1 MAGERKRK
9 VEGKEEAK
17 YIIARLT
24 SPIGITPSFSP
35 FFSSAKRAKASL
47 ISFSSSLV
55 MLCSFASLDCRAFGV
70 AASAARR
77 LAGWIGMLEPH
88 FEREG
93 VEELAIMRDSFNKG
107 YGGDKVNDAELPS
120 DEADGLK

>member
-1 MAGERKRK
+1 MPKSRRRE
-9 VEGKEEAK
+9 EGKGSRRRSEGGAK

-55 MLCSFASLDCRAFGV
+55 MLCSFASLDCRAFGA

-77 LAGWIGMLEPH
+77 LAG
-88 FEREG
+88 
-93 VEELAIMRDSFNKG
+93 
-107 YGGDKVNDAELPS
+107 
-120 DEADGLK
+120 

>member
-1 MAGERKRK
+1 MAGDRKAK
-9 VEGKEEAK
+9 VEGKSKGRSE
-17 YIIARLT
+17 YIIARRT

-35 FFSSAKRAKASL
+35 FFSSVKRAKASL

-77 LAGWIGMLEPH
+77 LAG
-88 FEREG
+88 
-93 VEELAIMRDSFNKG
+93 
-107 YGGDKVNDAELPS
+107 
-120 DEADGLK
+120 